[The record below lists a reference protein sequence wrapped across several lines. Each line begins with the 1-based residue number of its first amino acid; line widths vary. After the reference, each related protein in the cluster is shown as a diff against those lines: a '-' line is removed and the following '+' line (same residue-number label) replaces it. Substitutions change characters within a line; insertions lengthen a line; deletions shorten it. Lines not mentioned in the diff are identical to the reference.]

1 MKKVLEIGK
10 ESRHEYDN
18 GRITN
23 FTFRECETIAE
34 LLANHNQTVEKE
46 DGLEKASELFER
58 LVEKGI
64 FHRIEDGKYVVPI
77 LSIKKVGDSLNLEKK
92 KYHKSEWFKNQ
103 LEIKN

>member
-34 LLANHNQTVEKE
+34 FLANHNQTVEKE

-64 FHRIEDGKYVVPI
+64 FHRIEDGKYAVPI
-77 LSIKKVGDSLNLEKK
+77 LSIKSWL
-92 KYHKSEWFKNQ
+92 
-103 LEIKN
+103 